1 MRYDARFC
9 VAVRGPL
16 EQVRKLP
23 ELPQEWFASLNE
35 SDQTE
40 DVKSDVGAF
49 LWDEEGNEYFL
60 GSVIDVNIDD
70 IDSKVDWNFSDDCD
84 WIPKSLFRNC

>member
-9 VAVRGPL
+9 LAVRGPL

-35 SDQTE
+35 SDQTGE
-40 DVKSDVGAF
+40 VMSDVKMLERSFGTKTGTCISWAA
-49 LWDEEGNEYFL
+49 
-60 GSVIDVNIDD
+60 
-70 IDSKVDWNFSDDCD
+70 
-84 WIPKSLFRNC
+84 

>member
-35 SDQTE
+35 SDQTGE
-40 DVKSDVGAF
+40 VKSDVKMLERFFGTKTGTSISWAA
-49 LWDEEGNEYFL
+49 
-60 GSVIDVNIDD
+60 
-70 IDSKVDWNFSDDCD
+70 
-84 WIPKSLFRNC
+84 

>member
-40 DVKSDVGAF
+40 YVKSDVKMLERSFGTKTGTSISWAA
-49 LWDEEGNEYFL
+49 
-60 GSVIDVNIDD
+60 
-70 IDSKVDWNFSDDCD
+70 
-84 WIPKSLFRNC
+84 

>member
-9 VAVRGPL
+9 LAVRGPL

-35 SDQTE
+35 SDQTGE
-40 DVKSDVGAF
+40 VMSDVKMLERSFGTKTGTSISWAA
-49 LWDEEGNEYFL
+49 
-60 GSVIDVNIDD
+60 
-70 IDSKVDWNFSDDCD
+70 
-84 WIPKSLFRNC
+84 

>member
-40 DVKSDVGAF
+40 DVKSDVKMLERSFGTKRGTSISWAA
-49 LWDEEGNEYFL
+49 
-60 GSVIDVNIDD
+60 
-70 IDSKVDWNFSDDCD
+70 
-84 WIPKSLFRNC
+84 